1 MNSIAKVKQA
11 ITIANTSIAEG
22 WLFPGAD
29 IDGEKRGKNT
39 DVNLE
44 KVKAKVKDAFK

>member
-22 WLFPGAD
+22 WLFSGID
-29 IDGEKRGKNT
+29 IAAGKKGKNT

-44 KVKAKVKDAFK
+44 KVKVKVKDAIK